1 MMTAPMNRLV
11 PLNKRQFLQATL
23 ALGAAAASAAPAP
36 AADASPPADGPA
48 MEPAPDLLDP
58 AFDSVDDRGF
68 TSDAIHLGEAPGF
81 SVTPIEQAKNV
92 RGGYQRP
99 GNNATLAA
107 WETKIRSLEGAEA
120 AASGPCGMS
129 IITQTLLTFLSA
141 GDRLIVHRCVYD
153 NVMELLRKHLARLGI
168 EVVFVDMADP
178 ANLAEALAAKK
189 TAVVHFEPYVN
200 PTCEVL
206 DAPAL
211 IREAKAAGALCIV
224 DNTWL
229 SPYLFQ
235 PLRRGADLVIHSAT
249 KYLGGH
255 GSAMGGVVCGS
266 KAHVDRI
273 RTTMNAMGG
282 ILRPFDAF
290 LLTQGVKTLA
300 MRMRQHTAS
309 GLEVARFL
317 ESHPKVARVRYGGL
331 PSWKGQ
337 AVAAGYLRGCGGM
350 LGVEWK
356 DDATHAAFG
365 GRLKLCKPWVSLGD
379 VVTLVSK
386 RNPEADRGIP
396 ERYTR
401 ISVGLE
407 DTADII
413 ADFEQALA

>member
-1 MMTAPMNRLV
+1 MTVR
-11 PLNKRQFLQATL
+11 LNKREFLQSTL
-23 ALGAAAASAAPAP
+23 GMGVAGAATSAGAADPAP
-36 AADASPPADGPA
+36 DAAGAAGA
-48 MEPAPDLLDP
+48 EAAAAPDLLDP

-92 RGGYQRP
+92 RGSYQRP
-99 GNNATLAA
+99 GHNATLTAF
-107 WETKIRSLEGAEA
+107 ETKLRSLEGGEKAV
-120 AASGPCGMS
+120 SGPCGMS
-129 IITQTLLTFLSA
+129 IISQTLLTFLSA
-141 GDRLIVHRCVYD
+141 GDRLVVHRCVYD
-153 NVMELLRKHLARLGI
+153 NVMKLLRNHLVRLGI
-168 EVVFVDMADP
+168 DVAFVDMTDP
-178 ANLAEALAAKK
+178 ATLRAALAEKPAK
-189 TAVVHFEPYVN
+189 VVHFEPYVN

-211 IREAKAAGALCIV
+211 IRAAKDAGALCIV

-229 SPYLFQ
+229 TPYLYQ
-235 PLRRGADLVIHSAT
+235 PLRHGADLVIHSAT

-255 GSAMGGVVCGS
+255 GSAMGGIVCG
-266 KAHVDRI
+266 AVRHVAAI
-273 RTTMNAMGG
+273 HETMNAMGG

-290 LLTQGVKTLA
+290 LITQGVKTLA

-309 GLEVARFL
+309 ALDVARFL
-317 ESHPKVARVRYGGL
+317 EAHPKVARVRYGGL
-331 PSWKGQ
+331 PSWSGH
-337 AVAAGYLRGCGGM
+337 AVAATYLKGTGGM

-356 DDATHAAFG
+356 DEATWRDFL

-386 RNPEADRGIP
+386 RDPEPDRAIP
-396 ERYTR
+396 PRYTR
-401 ISVGLE
+401 ISIGLE

>member
-1 MMTAPMNRLV
+1 M
-11 PLNKRQFLQATL
+11 
-23 ALGAAAASAAPAP
+23 
-36 AADASPPADGPA
+36 
-48 MEPAPDLLDP
+48 
-58 AFDSVDDRGF
+58 RG
-68 TSDAIHLGEAPGF
+68 S
-81 SVTPIEQAKNV
+81 
-92 RGGYQRP
+92 YQRP
-99 GNNATLAA
+99 GSNATLEA
-107 WETKIRSLEGAEA
+107 WEAKLRSLEGAEL

-141 GDRLIVHRCVYD
+141 GDRLVVHRCVYD
-153 NVMELLRKHLARLGI
+153 NVMELLRTHMPRFGI
-168 EVVFVDMADP
+168 EVAFVDMTDP
-178 ANLAEALAAKK
+178 AALRRTLREKK
-189 TAVVHFEPYVN
+189 TAAVHFEPYVN

-211 IREAKAAGALCIV
+211 IGEAKAAGALCVV

-235 PLRRGADLVIHSAT
+235 PLRRGADLGIHSAT
-249 KYLGGH
+249 KYRGGH

-266 KAHVDRI
+266 RANVERI
-273 RTTMNAMGG
+273 RQTMNAMGG

-309 GLEVARFL
+309 ALEVARFL

-337 AVAAGYLRGCGGM
+337 AVGASYLRGCGGM
-350 LGVEWK
+350 MGVEWK
-356 DDATHAAFG
+356 EDATHATFG

-379 VVTLVSK
+379 VVTLVSQ
-386 RNPEADRGIP
+386 RQPEADRGIP
-396 ERYTR
+396 PRYTR
-401 ISVGLE
+401 ISIGLE

>member
-1 MMTAPMNRLV
+1 MTIRM
-11 PLNKRQFLQATL
+11 NKREFLQSTL
-23 ALGAAAASAAPAP
+23 GIGVAGAAASAIPAEP
-36 AADASPPADGPA
+36 AAAAAPTTGPG
-48 MEPAPDLLDP
+48 PDLLDS
-58 AFDSVDDRGF
+58 AFESVDARGF
-68 TSDAIHLGEAPGF
+68 ASDAIHLGEAPGF

-99 GNNATLAA
+99 GSNATLTAF
-107 WETKIRSLEGAEA
+107 ETKLRSLEGAEA
-120 AASGPCGMS
+120 AVSAPCGMS
-129 IITQTLLTFLSA
+129 IISQTLLTFLST
-141 GDRLIVHRCVYD
+141 GDRIVVHRCVYD
-153 NVMELLRKHLARLGI
+153 NVMGLLQKHLRRLGI
-168 EVVFVDMADP
+168 DVAFVDMTDP
-178 ANLAEALAAKK
+178 ATLRESLAQKPAK
-189 TAVVHFEPYVN
+189 VVHFEPYVN

-229 SPYLFQ
+229 TPYLFQ
-235 PLRRGADLVIHSAT
+235 PLRHGADIVIHSAT

-255 GSAMGGVVCGS
+255 GSAMGGVACGT
-266 KAHVDRI
+266 KAHVAAI
-273 RTTMNAMGG
+273 RETINAMGG

-309 GLEVARFL
+309 AIEVARFL
-317 ESHPKVARVRYGGL
+317 EAHPQVARVRYGGL
-331 PSWKGQ
+331 PSWSGN
-337 AVAAGYLRGCGGM
+337 AVAATYLNGCGGM
-350 LGVEWK
+350 MGVEWK
-356 DDATHAAFG
+356 DDATHDSFG

-386 RNPEADRGIP
+386 RAPEPDRAIP
-396 ERYTR
+396 PRYTR
-401 ISVGLE
+401 ISIGLE